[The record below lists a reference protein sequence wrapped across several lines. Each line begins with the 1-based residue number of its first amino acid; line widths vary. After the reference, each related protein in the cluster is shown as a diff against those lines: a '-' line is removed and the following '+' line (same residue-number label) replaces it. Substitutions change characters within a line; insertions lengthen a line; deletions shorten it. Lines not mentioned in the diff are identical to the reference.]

1 MESDYFWVV
10 ICKNQLQHIGHPI
23 LLGETDQ
30 FSDLPSLQ
38 GDFKV
43 QCDVCGKECNYSS
56 RDLLRFEAEAPK
68 FFVAHPLFIDL
79 DSAAMTRQTNNMAPS
94 SPVGTPT
101 PSIIQTMRNLLHR
114 SRGTQGIK
122 KFAKLRCSKF
132 LCGRRFTP
140 PATRGDSH

>member
-1 MESDYFWVV
+1 MTGQGDTMESDYFWVV

-43 QCDVCGKECNYSS
+43 QCDVCGKESKYSP
-56 RDLLRFEAEAPK
+56 RDLLRFEGEAPES
-68 FFVAHPLFIDL
+68 FVAHPLFVDL

-94 SPVGTPT
+94 PPEAMPT
-101 PSIIQTMRNLLHR
+101 PSLIQTIRNLLHR
-114 SRGTQGIK
+114 SRGSQGVK
-122 KFAKLRCSKF
+122 NS
-132 LCGRRFTP
+132 P
-140 PATRGDSH
+140 S